1 MKPGVTPLGVIP
13 GGADVA
19 ALNCTA
25 GVPLEHQ
32 AMNPHLLWANFKVRN
47 RIISS
52 FWSKASL
59 AGIAAC

>member
-1 MKPGVTPLGVIP
+1 MKTGVTPLGVIP

-25 GVPLEHQ
+25 GVPFEHQ
-32 AMNPHLLWANFKVRN
+32 AMNPHLLWANCEVSN
-47 RIISS
+47 RIVSS
-52 FWSKASL
+52 FRSKASL